1 MNTATTEQLIDADTL
16 AAHWSCSRQHIYK
29 LMRSGMPSLSLGRSR
44 RYRLTECESWLA
56 AQQRGGAA

>member
-16 AAHWSCSRQHIYK
+16 AEHWSCSRQHIYK

-44 RYRLTECESWLA
+44 RYRLSECEAWLNT
-56 AQQRGGAA
+56 QQDGAA